1 MRGKRNLV
9 GWSCLLDRSRVYNK
23 TQFWNGY
30 RHAIKS
36 ITDAFQLDL
45 WSGQDKQVIVLV
57 EKDALIGVIEP
68 VCWRWRVD
76 YMATRG
82 FISIPGDIEIKE
94 NCRSDNVVIIYLGD
108 HDPSGLCC
116 VSDIKRRFTN
126 EFVNTKVIHLGLTL
140 EQVKEYDL
148 PHNTAKESDVRY
160 KEYSKKYGNQSWE
173 LDALDPKEIQA
184 ILEDEIKT
192 HVDSEKFE
200 NMRFLEDKER
210 ERLIELT
217 K

>member
-1 MRGKRNLV
+1 M
-9 GWSCLLDRSRVYNK
+9 
-23 TQFWNGY
+23 
-30 RHAIKS
+30 
-36 ITDAFQLDL
+36 
-45 WSGQDKQVIVLV
+45 
-57 EKDALIGVIEP
+57 
-68 VCWRWRVD
+68 
-76 YMATRG
+76 
-82 FISIPGDIEIKE
+82 
-94 NCRSDNVVIIYLGD
+94 GD